1 MRRLLR
7 GAAASGFLGDVSLDA
22 NVRFVARF
30 VDFVVG
36 TVVALA
42 EDEFWDRSTEVSSSK
57 SETIRDDFLL
67 ASTAAGREDAEGEP
81 ELSVSAAVVALVLRE
96 RKGVVE
102 NDCTG
107 AALVFLSATS
117 AVAVDAAAFV
127 AGAWN
132 RVGGGGVSSNVVR
145 AAARLRRFEGAF
157 TSSVAGLVAA
167 MVFFCARARLVGSVV
182 ASFSL
187 ATATAA
193 TFALSFLISAVSLRS
208 SAACSYAVAS
218 RAATSCLALSRSW
231 RSCAMVSASL
241 LSLVPADFVV
251 GSVVAA
257 DVK

>member
-7 GAAASGFLGDVSLDA
+7 GAAASGFSGDVSLDA

-81 ELSVSAAVVALVLRE
+81 ELSVSAAVGALVLRE
-96 RKGVVE
+96 RKGVVGE

-132 RVGGGGVSSNVVR
+132 RVGGGGVSSNVVG
-145 AAARLRRFEGAF
+145 AAARLRRFGGAF

-167 MVFFCARARLVGSVV
+167 MVFFCARARLVGSGPVEFFIFLGDCDGGRLCLEFLD
-182 ASFSL
+182 FS
-187 ATATAA
+187 
-193 TFALSFLISAVSLRS
+193 R
-208 SAACSYAVAS
+208 
-218 RAATSCLALSRSW
+218 
-231 RSCAMVSASL
+231 
-241 LSLVPADFVV
+241 
-251 GSVVAA
+251 
-257 DVK
+257 